1 MSNNCSDFSD
11 GIQLPC
17 NYCTATDCHQNQQ
30 SWKKLAITMTNL
42 TFTCK
47 NDQKATSCV
56 DAGGIWLH
64 YPLAPKFSVIWW
76 LGSVIMTNN
85 VPYVKDKQTI
95 HSSCLTYNFSLLPN
109 VPYHPWWMH
118 RCVRHGVTLLMFM
131 RRQNM
136 TMMISKIHIS
146 EHWNLQSYLETI
158 TLW

>member
-17 NYCTATDCHQNQQ
+17 NYCMATECHQNQQ

-42 TFTCK
+42 TFTCN

-85 VPYVKDKQTI
+85 VPCDKDKQTI
-95 HSSCLTYNFSLLPN
+95 HSSCLTYSWFS
-109 VPYHPWWMH
+109 VTWWDGH
-118 RCVRHGVTLLMFM
+118 VGVQDNGKMSLKFCIIIESKSQKTFFAVVLYT
-131 RRQNM
+131 NM
-136 TMMISKIHIS
+136 ATVTSN
-146 EHWNLQSYLETI
+146 ENRE
-158 TLW
+158 